1 MTATEWRVQID
12 RSMLLRFTCLR
23 HCGTMAVLLLL
34 PAVTFAAQPLFDPVA
49 TRRMQA
55 FYEVYTGRQLTAE
68 EVRTVDQEFS
78 AGHARNGKSREAIRA
93 LAWEF
98 GLHMILLREE
108 KDRAAALSLRHRLI
122 EANYFRPQMQD
133 TLELRLL
140 TEPDSVRVTDVRSGR
155 LMTQRDVIALANLWH
170 FAKTT
175 ADPSHRELS
184 PRQVDELVSLLNQGV
199 NDSRGRLPQF
209 FGDAAAYWAGVRQ
222 MWPYLNSE
230 QKRFARTY
238 ARDTW
243 RVHMPVELYAAL
255 WGIDRASAS
264 RRWSADVATRIR
276 GREETIQG
284 MARLQSAV
292 AAMFAR

>member
-1 MTATEWRVQID
+1 MQVDRPMQLRV
-12 RSMLLRFTCLR
+12 SWLRR
-23 HCGTMAVLLLL
+23 WGTMAVLLLL
-34 PAVTFAAQPLFDPVA
+34 PVVTVATQSLSDPVA
-49 TRRMQA
+49 TRRMQG
-55 FYEVYTGRQLTAE
+55 FYEIYTGRKLRAE
-68 EVRTVDQEFS
+68 EVRTIDEEFS

-122 EANYFRPQMQD
+122 EANYFRPQMQN

-140 TEPDSVRVTDVRSGR
+140 TEPDSVRVADVRSGR

-170 FAKTT
+170 FARTT
-175 ADPSHRELS
+175 GVPRHRELS
-184 PRQVDELVSLLNQGV
+184 RSQVDELVSLLNQGV
-199 NDSRGRLPQF
+199 NDTRGRLPQF
-209 FGDAAAYWAGVRQ
+209 FAGAAAYWAGVRQ
-222 MWPYLNSE
+222 LWPYLNSE
-230 QKRFARTY
+230 QKTFARAY

-243 RVHMPVELYAAL
+243 QVRMPVELYAAL

-264 RRWSADVATRIR
+264 RRWAADVATRIR
-276 GREETIQG
+276 GTEETIQG
-284 MARLQSAV
+284 MARLQAAV